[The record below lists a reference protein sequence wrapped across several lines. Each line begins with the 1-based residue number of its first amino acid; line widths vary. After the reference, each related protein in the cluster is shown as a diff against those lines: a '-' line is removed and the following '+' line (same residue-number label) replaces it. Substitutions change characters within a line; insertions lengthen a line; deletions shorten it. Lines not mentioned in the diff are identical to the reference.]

1 MSSILTSLEKEVRME
16 GHWVMSAK
24 ERRRKV
30 EFEWVRKGRLTIKEA
45 AVRLEL
51 SYRHCRRSYKRFR
64 EEGDV
69 GLVHRRRGRP
79 SHSEIDSHRPAP
91 TERELRRIFCIEK
104 IRVVANDWTARCENR
119 LYQIL
124 KRNDPL
130 LLLCML
136 TQTKTKEDIS
146 IGS

>member
-1 MSSILTSLEKEVRME
+1 M
-16 GHWVMSAK
+16 
-24 ERRRKV
+24 
-30 EFEWVRKGRLTIKEA
+30 
-45 AVRLEL
+45 
-51 SYRHCRRSYKRFR
+51 
-64 EEGDV
+64 
-69 GLVHRRRGRP
+69 GLMHRRRGRP
-79 SHSEIDSHRPAP
+79 PHSEIDLHRPAP

-104 IRVVANDWTARCENR
+104 IRVAANDWTVRRENR

-130 LLLCML
+130 LLPCML